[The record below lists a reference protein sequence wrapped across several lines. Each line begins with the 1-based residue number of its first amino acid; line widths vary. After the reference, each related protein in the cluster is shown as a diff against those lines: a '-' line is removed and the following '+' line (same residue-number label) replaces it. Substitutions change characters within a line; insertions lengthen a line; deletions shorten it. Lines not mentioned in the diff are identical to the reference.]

1 MINELKK
8 RGDTGMRRLRAVLLA
23 LMVLFPCLFACASAE
38 QVGIPSFGDF
48 LYSLQADGSAV
59 ITGYTGPGGDVSI
72 PADLGGAAVTA
83 IGAEAFRGNN
93 SLARVTLPATV
104 TELGDYAFFYCRSL
118 TSVTLPDSL
127 QVVGRNPFAAC
138 ESLAELSVSPDHS
151 SLALRDGVLYSLQ
164 DRRLVACLMTREK
177 GPCAVADGTKIIGA
191 SAFYLCDSLTGL
203 TLPDTVTSIGKAAFY
218 QCGSLRGLDLPD
230 SVSYL
235 GEGAFNGCRALQSL
249 RCPADVT
256 EIGRS
261 AFENCYSLK
270 ELILP
275 EGAERQKDVAE
286 ECLKAIEALK
296 LRGTEI
302 IHAARGD
309 THPLPCV

>member
-1 MINELKK
+1 
-8 RGDTGMRRLRAVLLA
+8 MRRLRAVLLA

-48 LYSLQADGSAV
+48 LYSLQADGTAV

-93 SLARVTLPATV
+93 SLARVTLPGTV

-127 QVVGRNPFAAC
+127 RVVGRNPFAAC
-138 ESLAELSVSPDHS
+138 ESLAELSVSPDHP

-203 TLPDTVTSIGKAAFY
+203 TLPFAA
-218 QCGSLRGLDLPD
+218 
-230 SVSYL
+230 
-235 GEGAFNGCRALQSL
+235 
-249 RCPADVT
+249 
-256 EIGRS
+256 
-261 AFENCYSLK
+261 
-270 ELILP
+270 
-275 EGAERQKDVAE
+275 
-286 ECLKAIEALK
+286 
-296 LRGTEI
+296 
-302 IHAARGD
+302 
-309 THPLPCV
+309 